1 MFPPMTQTTER
12 ARIQNEARE
21 RDQKAAHAVQV
32 RPTKT
37 ETRQRDERPT
47 QPVVREQVGQA

>member
-21 RDQKAAHAVQV
+21 RDQKAARTAQA
-32 RPTKT
+32 RPAKT
-37 ETRQRDERPT
+37 ETRQRDERPA
-47 QPVVREQVGQA
+47 QPVAREQVGQA

>member
-21 RDQKAAHAVQV
+21 RDQKAAHAAQV
-32 RPTKT
+32 RPAKT

-47 QPVVREQVGQA
+47 QTVVREQVGQA